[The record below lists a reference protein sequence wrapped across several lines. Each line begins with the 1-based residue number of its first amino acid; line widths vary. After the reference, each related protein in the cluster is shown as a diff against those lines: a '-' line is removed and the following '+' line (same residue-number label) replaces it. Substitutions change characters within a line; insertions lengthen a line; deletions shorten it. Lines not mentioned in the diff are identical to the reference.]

1 MHLDLTSNGQPV
13 SAFLRAC
20 AGRSIDLSGSEGGP
34 NPLQLVPA
42 QWRHLSGSLSKFATE
57 LTRVEGSFE
66 PKGDELI
73 HCFRQ
78 TIYDAVELFDR
89 YTALLPGRLTPKDAA
104 GKRQLREYVATVK
117 RLRDFAGKV
126 CNRCKHNGAQLK
138 FLWARSPANGRTGAR
153 LLVSSYAEGDALLR
167 DDTIHEGRM
176 AGMGLVRLG
185 QQLGHNLL
193 RVDRAAGGLIDN
205 WPDGGGPPLATVDP
219 ALPVGP
225 ALRSLAALRAT
236 RHADEAANHE
246 SIVFNDDRVE
256 LVRVD
261 AETLGA
267 NVAMR
272 AELTMEAGTTRY
284 SIA

>member
-1 MHLDLTSNGQPV
+1 MQLELTEDGQPI

-20 AGRSIDLSGSEGGP
+20 AGRSIDLSGSGGSP
-34 NPLQLVPA
+34 NPLQIIPA
-42 QWRHLSGSLSKFATE
+42 LWRHLSGSLTKFAAE
-57 LTRVEGSFE
+57 LTSVEASFE
-66 PKGDELI
+66 PEGDELI
-73 HCFRQ
+73 QCFRQ
-78 TIYDAVELFDR
+78 TIYDAVELFDG
-89 YTALLPGRLTPKDAA
+89 YTALLPGRLTPRNAA
-104 GKRQLREYVATVK
+104 EKRRLRDYVATVK
-117 RLRDFAGKV
+117 RRRDFAAKV

-138 FLWARSPANGRTGAR
+138 FLWARSTVNNRTGAR
-153 LLVSSYAEGDALLR
+153 ILGSSYAEGDALLR
-167 DDTIHEGRM
+167 DDTLHKGRM

-205 WPDGGGPPLATVDP
+205 WPDDGGPPLAMIDA

-236 RHADEAANHE
+236 RHADETAKHDG
-246 SIVFNDDRVE
+246 IVFEENHLG

-261 AETLGA
+261 AESLGS

-272 AELTMEAGTTRY
+272 AKLRVEAGTTRY